1 MQVSEA
7 ILSRFTCR
15 AFLPRPVV
23 RADIE
28 AILDLASH
36 SPSGGNLQP
45 WRVWALSG
53 APLEALQADV
63 KRKLGEG
70 EFAELPPDYLLYPT
84 VPKEP
89 YATRR
94 FDSGE
99 LMYAALGI
107 ERNDHVGRMDQVSRN
122 YECFGAPAAL
132 FFAIDRDMQQ
142 GQWAELGMFINAVM
156 LLARERGL
164 HTAAIGAWSL
174 WHRTVR
180 AALQMPD
187 DLILYCGMGI
197 GHADLSA
204 AVNTIRQPRAGLAEF
219 TVFDGF

>member
-1 MQVSEA
+1 
-7 ILSRFTCR
+7 
-15 AFLPRPVV
+15 
-23 RADIE
+23 
-28 AILDLASH
+28 
-36 SPSGGNLQP
+36 
-45 WRVWALSG
+45 
-53 APLEALQADV
+53 
-63 KRKLGEG
+63 
-70 EFAELPPDYLLYPT
+70 
-84 VPKEP
+84 
-89 YATRR
+89 
-94 FDSGE
+94 
-99 LMYAALGI
+99 MYAALGI
-107 ERNDHVGRMDQVSRN
+107 ERNDHAGRMNQVLRN

-187 DLILYCGMGI
+187 DLVLYCGMGI

-204 AVNTIRQPRAGLAEF
+204 PVNTIRQPRAGLTEF
-219 TVFDGF
+219 ATLDGF